1 MVYIGVLWNTVNH
14 LREEILQD
22 TNNFGKVI
30 NYFDCDLGKDYNN
43 FVRKIYQSDGI
54 AEWKVD
60 LKLQAMNITPS
71 THLTIFFI
79 DIDDSEKELNDR
91 KHKIVSIN
99 MERMKNSIRNK
110 YSQMIQNYFFDNV
123 FHMTDDETEL
133 ANTLEVIKE
142 YFPNIYNEYFE
153 IKEDTNVRIRRKNRK
168 GADKNED

>member
-1 MVYIGVLWNTVNH
+1 M
-14 LREEILQD
+14 
-22 TNNFGKVI
+22 
-30 NYFDCDLGKDYNN
+30 
-43 FVRKIYQSDGI
+43 
-54 AEWKVD
+54 A
-60 LKLQAMNITPS
+60 
-71 THLTIFFI
+71 
-79 DIDDSEKELNDR
+79 
-91 KHKIVSIN
+91 IN